1 MERRYEELNI
11 RIININLAKPRKKMI
26 FFVLIISSLNSDK
39 KSVLIHEKWYE
50 LLVIE
55 IYNLPNFIDTNE
67 DKL

>member
-1 MERRYEELNI
+1 MGSGTEVNI

-55 IYNLPNFIDTNE
+55 IYNLPNFIYTNE

>member
-1 MERRYEELNI
+1 MGSGTEVNI

-39 KSVLIHEKWYE
+39 KSVLIHKKWYE